1 MKKNKKN
8 FKAGDIVKHHYQY
21 HKDQYELDKWGERKF
36 VGQEII
42 KQEET
47 LLIVGHDGKSHF
59 IVAPLGDNISFSS
72 RRYFQHGG
80 FDKCFKILANY
91 VNENCFSVSS

>member
-8 FKAGDIVKHHYQY
+8 FKAGDIVKHYFRY
-21 HKDQYELDKWGERKF
+21 DKNQYELDKWGKRQI
-36 VGQEII
+36 VGQETI
-42 KQEET
+42 KQEEI

-59 IVAPLGDNISFSS
+59 VVAPLGEHISFSS
-72 RRYFQHGG
+72 RKYFQYGG

-91 VNENCFSVSS
+91 VNDNCFSVSS

>member
-21 HKDQYELDKWGERKF
+21 HKDKYELDKWGERKF

-42 KQEET
+42 KEEDT

-72 RRYFQHGG
+72 RHYFLISQY
-80 FDKCFKILANY
+80 FKK
-91 VNENCFSVSS
+91 